1 MAVLVG
7 LVGIIAYACS
17 VGTSSSAPITNG
29 DGATLPNGTVFSR
42 ADLLTAFGDC
52 IVSEI
57 DRFEAKSAVFVQV
70 ANAAVADP
78 TDAQISGVQNAWQ
91 ETIGVWQQ
99 LEMMQVGPAGRRTVP
114 GGKDL
119 RKAIYP
125 YPHTDHCEI
134 DRSLTSESYTTNA
147 GDLSVE
153 AQGLWAAEYLL
164 FNTEQGNACDATD
177 EINTSGSWDALDA
190 NTMRVRRVE
199 YTSIAANAV
208 HDAALSLQAA
218 WSPNGEN
225 FLAELT
231 DAGSGSRTY
240 GKKRVALNAVSDGLG
255 YVEWGIKDNK
265 LARPLGIIGCDNDCA
280 ELVEAKYSGSSKLHI
295 RNNMAGF
302 RKIFN
307 GCGSDGQGLG
317 FDDYLYAMGS
327 IRLADQIDRAVQ
339 GVFSALDN
347 IEETDL
353 QLALTED
360 IESVYALH
368 NAVSALSGLMRNDF
382 LVALN
387 LELPQMVQGDND

>member
-1 MAVLVG
+1 MAVLIG
-7 LVGIIAYACS
+7 LVGIAAYACS

-57 DRFEAKSAVFVQV
+57 DRFEAKSAIFAQL
-70 ANAAVADP
+70 ANEAAANP
-78 TDAQISGVQNAWQ
+78 TDAQISSAQNAWR

-125 YPHTDHCEI
+125 YPYNDRCEI
-134 DRSLTSESYTTNA
+134 DRNLTSESYAT
-147 GDLSVE
+147 DLAE
-153 AQGLWAAEYLL
+153 LPLETKGLWAAEYLL
-164 FNTEQGNACDATD
+164 FNTEEINACESTD
-177 EINTSGSWDALDA
+177 DINANGSWDALDT
-190 NTMRVRRVE
+190 NTKRIRRAD
-199 YTSIAANAV
+199 YASISAKEVHEAAI
-208 HDAALSLQAA
+208 SLQDA

-265 LARPLGIIGCDNDCA
+265 LARPLGIIGCENDCA
-280 ELVEAKYSGSSKLHI
+280 HLVEAKYSRSSKRHI
-295 RNNMAGF
+295 QNNVVGF

-307 GCGSDGQGLG
+307 GCGSENQGLG

-327 IRLADQIDRAVQ
+327 SRLADQIDRAVQ
-339 GVFSALDN
+339 GVSNALEN

-353 QLALTED
+353 QLALAAD
-360 IESVYALH
+360 IDSVYALH
-368 NAVSALSGLMRNDF
+368 NAVSALSGLMRNEF